1 LPEDRS
7 PRLRPPVGRRIQP
20 RDLRPPEHD
29 CGAAEKH
36 HDRVDH
42 DRTPGRSRL
51 WALIEALAYAGAIV
65 DPSGIMAVERLR
77 RAKEEAERRDQV

>member
-1 LPEDRS
+1 MSQLTATATSTTRAPALRDR
-7 PRLRPPVGRRIQP
+7 
-20 RDLRPPEHD
+20 HD
-29 CGAAEKH
+29 A
-36 HDRVDH
+36 DRVDH

>member
-1 LPEDRS
+1 MSQLTATATSTTPAPALRDR
-7 PRLRPPVGRRIQP
+7 
-20 RDLRPPEHD
+20 HD
-29 CGAAEKH
+29 AHG
-36 HDRVDH
+36 VDH
-42 DRTPGRSRL
+42 DRTPGRSRR

>member
-1 LPEDRS
+1 MSQLTTTATSTTLAPALRDR
-7 PRLRPPVGRRIQP
+7 
-20 RDLRPPEHD
+20 HD
-29 CGAAEKH
+29 A
-36 HDRVDH
+36 DRVDH

>member
-1 LPEDRS
+1 MSQLTTTATRTTPAPALRDR
-7 PRLRPPVGRRIQP
+7 
-20 RDLRPPEHD
+20 H
-29 CGAAEKH
+29 GAH
-36 HDRVDH
+36 RVDH

>member
-1 LPEDRS
+1 MSQLTTAATGTTRAPALRDR
-7 PRLRPPVGRRIQP
+7 
-20 RDLRPPEHD
+20 HD
-29 CGAAEKH
+29 A
-36 HDRVDH
+36 DRVTH

-77 RAKEEAERRDQV
+77 RAKEEADRRDQV

>member
-1 LPEDRS
+1 MSQLTTTAISTTRAPAFRDR
-7 PRLRPPVGRRIQP
+7 P
-20 RDLRPPEHD
+20 D
-29 CGAAEKH
+29 A
-36 HDRVDH
+36 DRVDH

-77 RAKEEAERRDQV
+77 RAKEEAEWHDQV

>member
-1 LPEDRS
+1 MSQLTTTTGATRAPASRDR
-7 PRLRPPVGRRIQP
+7 
-20 RDLRPPEHD
+20 HD
-29 CGAAEKH
+29 A
-36 HDRVDH
+36 DRVDH

-51 WALIEALAYAGAIV
+51 WALIEALAYAGAIA

>member
-1 LPEDRS
+1 MSQLTTTATSTTRAPALRDR
-7 PRLRPPVGRRIQP
+7 
-20 RDLRPPEHD
+20 RD
-29 CGAAEKH
+29 A
-36 HDRVDH
+36 DRVAH

-77 RAKEEAERRDQV
+77 RAKEEAERHDQV

>member
-1 LPEDRS
+1 MSQLTATATS
-7 PRLRPPVGRRIQP
+7 TTRPPALQDR
-20 RDLRPPEHD
+20 HD
-29 CGAAEKH
+29 A
-36 HDRVDH
+36 DRVDH

>member
-1 LPEDRS
+1 MSQLTTTATSTARAPALRDR
-7 PRLRPPVGRRIQP
+7 Q
-20 RDLRPPEHD
+20 D
-29 CGAAEKH
+29 A
-36 HDRVDH
+36 DRVDH

-51 WALIEALAYAGAIV
+51 WALIEALAYAGAVV

>member
-1 LPEDRS
+1 MSQLATTATRTTRAPALRDR
-7 PRLRPPVGRRIQP
+7 
-20 RDLRPPEHD
+20 HD
-29 CGAAEKH
+29 A
-36 HDRVDH
+36 DRVDH

>member
-1 LPEDRS
+1 MSQLTTTATS
-7 PRLRPPVGRRIQP
+7 AARPPALRDRHDVDRI
-20 RDLRPPEHD
+20 
-29 CGAAEKH
+29 
-36 HDRVDH
+36 DH